1 MKKNIAPQIFDIDT
15 KNDGLDWK
23 CMFCQDMA
31 ILATMF
37 PGGISLLWD
46 SQFCTRE
53 SWEMQKQPLSYW
65 EFAGETPML
74 NIWMFQGKSFP
85 YFPYRTSIH
94 LCAIKKTIS
103 KFLICLGHFEVLDST
118 VQPKK
123 KSFFQGKNPSP
134 SCTRT
139 RRLENLDTW
148 KSLQVTVVS
157 DGFFPHWQTNKNI
170 CAAVKVGKHV
180 YFKDWDWTS
189 EKKIVETTN
198 YIWNPFKK
206 THWATSHQLLSFFLL
221 YLLFRIDFF
230 GKKNSE
236 TLYQPTHFVKQ
247 MHRCFRNSGQLGILK
262 LWACLTNLKLR
273 GKRWFSVQEN
283 LARVFWEI
291 YGLINL
297 FFLVPAPEKS
307 VGLCGS
313 NSPQNHGGIQEN
325 HN

>member
-230 GKKNSE
+230 GKKTQKPCTNQLILLNKCIGVSGILANLEFWNSE
-236 TLYQPTHFVKQ
+236 HVWPILNYAVRGDSRCKKTL
-247 MHRCFRNSGQLGILK
+247 LGSF
-262 LWACLTNLKLR
+262 
-273 GKRWFSVQEN
+273 GKYTAW
-283 LARVFWEI
+283 
-291 YGLINL
+291 
-297 FFLVPAPEKS
+297 
-307 VGLCGS
+307 
-313 NSPQNHGGIQEN
+313 
-325 HN
+325 